1 MTTLTMTKKKID
13 EEESYDLII
22 GSDLINWEDDI
33 GPLISTLQYF
43 LSMKEGSKAIISLSA
58 ENRRGLPKFLENIRK
73 EFKTVDIKEQSVI
86 HFEEHPLILIT
97 LTM

>member
-1 MTTLTMTKKKID
+1 
-13 EEESYDLII
+13 
-22 GSDLINWEDDI
+22 
-33 GPLISTLQYF
+33 
-43 LSMKEGSKAIISLSA
+43 MKEGSKAIISLSA